1 MEEIYQQS
9 FLILRSE
16 INEDYVNRLFEDEI
30 TPNHLK
36 FLCLM
41 LIDDELRNSYNKE
54 IQDLQKKIN
63 KEFLSENEFKDDNLK
78 EICDQLIAK
87 DLSFSLEIKK
97 QTLEWITQELKLFL
111 GSKSQSTITNLNPLE
126 PDISTLEVK
135 NQSSRNSLKR
145 THEFLESGNS
155 DSQSSIRIANII
167 NPVSSVNT
175 AEFISQNQVGNL
187 KAKSKQELQSFLP

>member
-1 MEEIYQQS
+1 M
-9 FLILRSE
+9 
-16 INEDYVNRLFEDEI
+16 
-30 TPNHLK
+30 
-36 FLCLM
+36 
-41 LIDDELRNSYNKE
+41 
-54 IQDLQKKIN
+54 
-63 KEFLSENEFKDDNLK
+63 
-78 EICDQLIAK
+78 
-87 DLSFSLEIKK
+87 
-97 QTLEWITQELKLFL
+97 
-111 GSKSQSTITNLNPLE
+111 GSTSQSTITNLNPLE